1 MSSRDG
7 YLYLEDVA
15 NRDEIVLTLEM
26 PVEWIFANPRVRE
39 DTGKLALTRG
49 PVVYC
54 LEEVDNGAD
63 LHLVRVAP
71 VDASQIKTC
80 FEAELLNGVVTVKT
94 PAFRID
100 KDAWDDREL
109 YSASAVCPLEP
120 VELKWI
126 PYYAW
131 ANRGRGEMY
140 VWIHRT

>member
-1 MSSRDG
+1 MIREKAIPYQWKALNDQ
-7 YLYLEDVA
+7 
-15 NRDEIVLTLEM
+15 
-26 PVEWIFANPRVRE
+26 VE
-39 DTGKLALTRG
+39 
-49 PVVYC
+49 
-54 LEEVDNGAD
+54 GA
-63 LHLVRVAP
+63 
-71 VDASQIKTC
+71 
-80 FEAELLNGVVTVKT
+80 EAELLNGVVTVKT

-100 KDAWDDREL
+100 KDAWNDREL